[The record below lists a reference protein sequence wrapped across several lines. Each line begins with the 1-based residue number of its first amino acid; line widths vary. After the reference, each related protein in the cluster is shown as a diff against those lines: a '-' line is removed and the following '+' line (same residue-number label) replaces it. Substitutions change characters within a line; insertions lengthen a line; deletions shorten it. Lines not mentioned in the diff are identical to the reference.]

1 LLIFIY
7 FRIKIRNALGNSQ
20 LQYLLLSFIS
30 MVIGLHEENK
40 AIYVCCD
47 GITVLFLQNQD
58 IVIINQDFLVNI
70 IENSNSKKN
79 KNVNII

>member
-1 LLIFIY
+1 VGY
-7 FRIKIRNALGNSQ
+7 IKKIKL
-20 LQYLLLSFIS
+20 F
-30 MVIGLHEENK
+30 MFV
-40 AIYVCCD
+40 VD

>member
-1 LLIFIY
+1 MF
-7 FRIKIRNALGNSQ
+7 
-20 LQYLLLSFIS
+20 
-30 MVIGLHEENK
+30 V
-40 AIYVCCD
+40 VD

>member
-1 LLIFIY
+1 MF
-7 FRIKIRNALGNSQ
+7 
-20 LQYLLLSFIS
+20 
-30 MVIGLHEENK
+30 V
-40 AIYVCCD
+40 VD

-79 KNVNII
+79 KNLNII

>member
-1 LLIFIY
+1 MRFAIVIFNTY
-7 FRIKIRNALGNSQ
+7 CF
-20 LQYLLLSFIS
+20 LSFLWLVGYIKKIKLF
-30 MVIGLHEENK
+30 MFV
-40 AIYVCCD
+40 VD

>member
-1 LLIFIY
+1 
-7 FRIKIRNALGNSQ
+7 
-20 LQYLLLSFIS
+20 
-30 MVIGLHEENK
+30 MVIGLHKENK

-79 KNVNII
+79 KNLNII